1 MLKTLM
7 ASIREYKRAAIATPI
22 IVTGEVVMEVAIPF
36 VTAQLINAIQ
46 LGAGLAQLLPYAGV
60 LVCMALASLA
70 FGIGAGLTCSQ
81 ASCGFAKNLRHDVFA
96 AVQTFSFANI
106 DQFSSSSLVTRLTTD
121 ITNVQLAYMMVI
133 RTAVRC
139 PLLLI
144 SSIVMAFIMAGPMAT
159 VFVIVV
165 PLLGFGLYKVVRTV
179 HPIFRSVFHKYDA
192 LNESIEENVT
202 GMRDVKSYVRQDFE
216 KQKFSRAAQD
226 VCRDFTRAEKILALN
241 TPMMNFAVY
250 TVFVVVI
257 QFGSYLIISSRGTL
271 LNVGQF
277 SALTTYGFMILMALM
292 MVSMVFAMIVM
303 AQESAERIVEVIET
317 EPTIKDPANPVTEMK
332 DGSIDFDHVTFNYSE
347 KAEHRALAEID
358 LHIKSGETLGI
369 MGGTGSAKT
378 SFVNL
383 ISRLYDVT
391 EGSVKVGGVD
401 VRDYD
406 LEFLRNNV
414 AVVLQK
420 NVLFSG
426 TIKENLR
433 WGDPNATY
441 DELVEVCK
449 LAQADEFIQT
459 FPQKYDT
466 YIEQGGTNVSGG
478 QKQRLCIARALLKHP
493 KVLILDDSTS
503 AVDTKT
509 DALIRE
515 GLASYLPETTKIII
529 AQRTSSVEHADRIL
543 VLDNGHIAGLG
554 THAEL
559 MQTCD
564 IYRDTYESQNRTG
577 EEDEVAVATA
587 DGATTEAAAATATG
601 ETAAPVAGDTS
612 ANGAPTETVTAAEAS
627 ATMEGG
633 AAHE

>member
-1 MLKTLM
+1 MIKTLM
-7 ASIREYKRAAIATPI
+7 GSIREYKKAAIATPI

-36 VTAQLINAIQ
+36 VTAQLINTIQ
-46 LGAGLAQLLPYAGV
+46 QGATVSEMLPFAGI
-60 LVCMALASLA
+60 LVAMALASLC
-70 FGIGAGLTCSQ
+70 FGIGAGLTCSE

-96 AVQTFSFANI
+96 AVQRFSFANI

-121 ITNVQLAYMMVI
+121 ITNVQLAYMMII
-133 RTAVRC
+133 RTAIRC
-139 PLLLI
+139 PLILI
-144 SSIVMAFIMAGPMAT
+144 CGIVMAFIMGGPMAI
-159 VFVIVV
+159 VFVVVV
-165 PLLGFGLYKVVRTV
+165 PILGFGLYKVIRTV

-202 GMRDVKSYVRQDFE
+202 GMRDVKSYVRQEYE
-216 KQKFSRAAQD
+216 KEKFGRAAQD

-241 TPMMNFAVY
+241 NPMMNFSVN

-257 QFGSYLIISSRGTL
+257 QFGSYLIITSRGTL
-271 LNVGQF
+271 MNVGQM

-292 MVSMVFAMIVM
+292 MVSMVFAMITM
-303 AQESAERIVEVIET
+303 AQESAERICEVLRT
-317 EPTIKDPANPVTEMK
+317 EPTIKNPAHPETEMR
-332 DGSIDFDHVTFNYSE
+332 DGSIDFDNVTFKYSE

-358 LHIKSGETLGI
+358 LHIKSGETIGV

-378 SFVNL
+378 SLVNL

-433 WGDPNATY
+433 WGNPDATY
-441 DELVEVCK
+441 DELVEVCR
-449 LAQADEFIQT
+449 LAQADEFIQQL
-459 FPQKYDT
+459 PKKYDY

-515 GLASYLPETTKIII
+515 GLKSYLPEATKIII
-529 AQRTSSVEHADRIL
+529 AQRVSSVQDADRIL
-543 VLDNGHIAGLG
+543 VLDNGHVAGLG
-554 THAEL
+554 THEEL
-559 MQTCD
+559 LESCPF
-564 IYRDTYESQNRTG
+564 YRDTYLAQNRTSQEAEKDDDAAADVAPTKGG
-577 EEDEVAVATA
+577 EA
-587 DGATTEAAAATATG
+587 DGR
-601 ETAAPVAGDTS
+601 
-612 ANGAPTETVTAAEAS
+612 
-627 ATMEGG
+627 
-633 AAHE
+633 

>member
-1 MLKTLM
+1 MIKTLM
-7 ASIREYKRAAIATPI
+7 GSIRDYKRAAIATPI
-22 IVTGEVVMEVAIPF
+22 IVSGEVVMEVAIPF
-36 VTAQLINAIQ
+36 VTAQLIDAIQ
-46 LGAGLAQLLPYAGV
+46 KGATVSEMLPYAGI
-60 LVCMALASLA
+60 LVAMALASLC
-70 FGIGAGLTCSQ
+70 FGIGAGITCSQ

-96 AVQTFSFANI
+96 AVQRFSFANI

-121 ITNVQLAYMMVI
+121 ITNVQLAYMMII
-133 RTAVRC
+133 RTAIRC
-139 PLLLI
+139 PLI
-144 SSIVMAFIMAGPMAT
+144 MICGIVMAFVMGGPLAI
-159 VFVIVV
+159 VFVIIV
-165 PLLGFGLYKVVRTV
+165 PLLGFGLFKVIRTV
-179 HPIFRSVFHKYDA
+179 HPIFRAVFRKYDA

-216 KQKFSRAAQD
+216 KKKFGAAAQD
-226 VCRDFTRAEKILALN
+226 VCADFTRAEKILALN
-241 TPMMNFAVY
+241 APMMNFAIDL
-250 TVFVVVI
+250 VFVVVI
-257 QFGSYLIISSRGTL
+257 GFGSWLIISSQGLL
-271 LNVGQF
+271 LNVGQM
-277 SALTTYGFMILMALM
+277 SALTTYGFMILMSLM
-292 MVSMVFAMIVM
+292 MVSMVFAMITM

-317 EPTIKDPANPVTEMK
+317 EPTIKNPEHPVTEMK
-332 DGSIDFDHVTFNYSE
+332 DGSIDFDDVTFMYSE

-378 SFVNL
+378 SLINL

-391 EGSVKVGGVD
+391 KGSVKVGGVD

-433 WGDPNATY
+433 WGKADATD
-441 DELVEVCK
+441 DEIREVCE
-449 LAQADEFIQT
+449 LAQADEFIQG
-459 FPQKYDT
+459 FPHKYDT

-515 GLASYLPETTKIII
+515 GLATYLPDTTKIII

-543 VLDNGHIAGLG
+543 ILDNGHIAGLG
-554 THAEL
+554 THDEL
-559 MQTCD
+559 METCD
-564 IYRDTYESQNRTG
+564 IYRDTYIQQNRTG
-577 EEDEVAVATA
+577 EDEA
-587 DGATTEAAAATATG
+587 GTEAEGDAGAQQTAG
-601 ETAAPVAGDTS
+601 RDETAK
-612 ANGAPTETVTAAEAS
+612 
-627 ATMEGG
+627 GG
-633 AAHE
+633 AADER

>member
-1 MLKTLM
+1 MKKKKEGQGLTGREVIGTLKG
-7 ASIREYKRAAIATPI
+7 SIREFKGASIATPI
-22 IVTGEVVMEVAIPF
+22 IVSGEVVMEVAIPF
-36 VTAQLINAIQ
+36 VTAQLINSIQ
-46 LGAGLAQLLPYAGV
+46 AGATLGEMLPYAGV
-60 LVCMALASLA
+60 LVAMALASLC
-70 FGIGAGLTCSQ
+70 FGIGAGVTCSQ
-81 ASCGFAKNLRHDVFA
+81 ASCGLAMNLRHDVFA
-96 AVQTFSFANI
+96 AVQRFSFANI

-121 ITNVQLAYMMVI
+121 ITNVQLAYMMII
-133 RTAVRC
+133 RTAIRC
-139 PLLLI
+139 PFLLLAG
-144 SSIVMAFIMAGPMAT
+144 IVMAFIMAGPLAL
-159 VFVIVV
+159 VFVVIV
-165 PLLGFGLYKVVRTV
+165 PILGFGLYKVVRTV

-202 GMRDVKSYVRQDFE
+202 GMRDVKSYVRQDYE
-216 KQKFSRAAQD
+216 KEKFGRAAQD
-226 VCRDFTRAEKILALN
+226 VCADFTRAEKILALN

-250 TVFVVVI
+250 TVFAVTL
-257 QFGSYLIISSRGTL
+257 QFGSYLIISSQGTL
-271 LNVGQF
+271 LNVGQL

-292 MVSMVFAMIVM
+292 MVSMVFAMITM
-303 AQESAERIVEVIET
+303 AQESAERICEVLRT
-317 EPTIKDPANPVTEMK
+317 EPTIKNPAHPETEMR
-332 DGSIDFDHVTFNYSE
+332 DGSIDFDNVTFKYSE

-358 LHIKSGETLGI
+358 LHIKSGETIGV

-378 SFVNL
+378 SLVNL

-406 LEFLRNNV
+406 LEFLRNSV

-433 WGDPNATY
+433 WGNPDATY

-449 LAQADEFIQT
+449 LAQADEFIQQL
-459 FPQKYDT
+459 PKKYDY

-515 GLASYLPETTKIII
+515 GLRSYLPEATKIII
-529 AQRTSSVEHADRIL
+529 AQRVSSVQDADRIL
-543 VLDNGHIAGLG
+543 VLDNGHVAGLG
-554 THAEL
+554 THEEL
-559 MQTCD
+559 LESCPF
-564 IYRDTYESQNRTG
+564 YRDTYLAQNRTSQEAEKDDDAAADVAPTKGG
-577 EEDEVAVATA
+577 EA
-587 DGATTEAAAATATG
+587 DGR
-601 ETAAPVAGDTS
+601 
-612 ANGAPTETVTAAEAS
+612 
-627 ATMEGG
+627 
-633 AAHE
+633 

>member
-144 SSIVMAFIMAGPMAT
+144 SSIVMAFIMAGPMAA

-332 DGSIDFDHVTFNYSE
+332 DSSIDFDHVTFNYSE

-378 SFVNL
+378 SLVNI

-577 EEDEVAVATA
+577 EEDEVAAATA
-587 DGATTEAAAATATG
+587 D
-601 ETAAPVAGDTS
+601 ETAAPAAAAADETAAPAAADTS
-612 ANGAPTETVTAAEAS
+612 ANDAATETVTAAEAS

>member
-144 SSIVMAFIMAGPMAT
+144 SSIVMAFIMAGPMAA

-216 KQKFSRAAQD
+216 KQKFSHAAQD

-378 SFVNL
+378 SLVNL
-383 ISRLYDVT
+383 VSRLYDVT
-391 EGSVKVGGVD
+391 EGSVKVGGID

-577 EEDEVAVATA
+577 EEDEAATA
-587 DGATTEAAAATATG
+587 ATG

-612 ANGAPTETVTAAEAS
+612 ANDASTETVTAAEAS
-627 ATMEGG
+627 ATVEGG

>member
-378 SFVNL
+378 SLVNL

-601 ETAAPVAGDTS
+601 ETAAPAAGDTS

-627 ATMEGG
+627 ATVEGG

>member
-144 SSIVMAFIMAGPMAT
+144 SSIVMAFIMAGPMAA

-378 SFVNL
+378 SLVNL

-577 EEDEVAVATA
+577 EEDEVA
-587 DGATTEAAAATATG
+587 AAAADATTAP
-601 ETAAPVAGDTS
+601 AAGDTS
-612 ANGAPTETVTAAEAS
+612 ANDASTETVTAAEAS

>member
-144 SSIVMAFIMAGPMAT
+144 SSIVMAFIMAGPMAA

-241 TPMMNFAVY
+241 TPMMNLAVY

-332 DGSIDFDHVTFNYSE
+332 DSSIDFDHVTFNYSE

-378 SFVNL
+378 SLVNL

-577 EEDEVAVATA
+577 EEDEVA
-587 DGATTEAAAATATG
+587 AAAADATTAPAAAAADAI
-601 ETAAPVAGDTS
+601 TAPAAGDMS
-612 ANGAPTETVTAAEAS
+612 ANDASTETVTAAEAS

>member
-144 SSIVMAFIMAGPMAT
+144 SSIVMAFIMAGPMAA

-378 SFVNL
+378 SLVNL

-577 EEDEVAVATA
+577 EEDE
-587 DGATTEAAAATATG
+587 AAAATADETAEATAAAAD
-601 ETAAPVAGDTS
+601 ETAAPAAGDTS
-612 ANGAPTETVTAAEAS
+612 ANDAATETVTAAEAS

>member
-1 MLKTLM
+1 MKKKKEGQGLTGREVIGTLKG
-7 ASIREYKRAAIATPI
+7 SIREFKVASIATPI
-22 IVTGEVVMEVAIPF
+22 IVSGEVVMEVAIPF
-36 VTAQLINAIQ
+36 VTAQLINSIQ
-46 LGAGLAQLLPYAGV
+46 AGATLGEMLPYAGV
-60 LVCMALASLA
+60 LVAMALASLC
-70 FGIGAGLTCSQ
+70 FGIGAGVTCSQ
-81 ASCGFAKNLRHDVFA
+81 ASCGLAMNLRHDVFA
-96 AVQTFSFANI
+96 AVQRFSFANI

-121 ITNVQLAYMMVI
+121 ITNVQLAYMMII
-133 RTAVRC
+133 RTAIRC
-139 PLLLI
+139 PFLLLAG
-144 SSIVMAFIMAGPMAT
+144 IVMAFIMAGPLAL
-159 VFVIVV
+159 VFVVIV
-165 PLLGFGLYKVVRTV
+165 PILGFGLYKVVRTV

-202 GMRDVKSYVRQDFE
+202 GMRDVKSYVRQDYE
-216 KQKFSRAAQD
+216 KEKFGRAAQD
-226 VCRDFTRAEKILALN
+226 VCADFTRAEKILALN

-250 TVFVVVI
+250 TVFAVTL
-257 QFGSYLIISSRGTL
+257 QFGSYLIISSQGTL
-271 LNVGQF
+271 LNVGQL

-292 MVSMVFAMIVM
+292 MVSMVFAMITM
-303 AQESAERIVEVIET
+303 AQESAERICEVLRT
-317 EPTIKDPANPVTEMK
+317 EPTIKNPAHPETEMR
-332 DGSIDFDHVTFNYSE
+332 DGSIDFDNVTFKYSE

-358 LHIKSGETLGI
+358 LHIKSGETIGV

-378 SFVNL
+378 SLVNL

-406 LEFLRNNV
+406 LEFLRNSV

-433 WGDPNATY
+433 WGNPDATY

-449 LAQADEFIQT
+449 LAQADEFIQQL
-459 FPQKYDT
+459 PKKYDY

-515 GLASYLPETTKIII
+515 GLKSYLPEATKIII
-529 AQRTSSVEHADRIL
+529 AQRVSSVQDADRIL
-543 VLDNGHIAGLG
+543 VLDNGHVAGLG
-554 THAEL
+554 THEEL
-559 MQTCD
+559 LESCPF
-564 IYRDTYESQNRTG
+564 YRDTYLAQNRTSQEAEKDDDAAADVAPTKGG
-577 EEDEVAVATA
+577 EA
-587 DGATTEAAAATATG
+587 DGR
-601 ETAAPVAGDTS
+601 
-612 ANGAPTETVTAAEAS
+612 
-627 ATMEGG
+627 
-633 AAHE
+633 

>member
-22 IVTGEVVMEVAIPF
+22 IVSGEVVMEVAIPF

-144 SSIVMAFIMAGPMAT
+144 SSIVMAFIMAGPMAA

-378 SFVNL
+378 SLVNL

-577 EEDEVAVATA
+577 EEDEVA
-587 DGATTEAAAATATG
+587 AAAADATTAP
-601 ETAAPVAGDTS
+601 AADDMS
-612 ANGAPTETVTAAEAS
+612 ANDASTETVTAAEAS

>member
-22 IVTGEVVMEVAIPF
+22 IVSGEVVMEVAIPF

-144 SSIVMAFIMAGPMAT
+144 SSIVMAFIMAGPMAA

-303 AQESAERIVEVIET
+303 AQESAERIVEDIET

-378 SFVNL
+378 SLVNL

-577 EEDEVAVATA
+577 EEDEVA
-587 DGATTEAAAATATG
+587 AAAADATTAPAAAAADTT
-601 ETAAPVAGDTS
+601 TAPAADDMS
-612 ANGAPTETVTAAEAS
+612 ANDASTETVTAAEAS

>member
-1 MLKTLM
+1 MIKTLM
-7 ASIREYKRAAIATPI
+7 GSIRDYKRAAIATPI
-22 IVTGEVVMEVAIPF
+22 IVSGEVVMEVAIPF
-36 VTAQLINAIQ
+36 VTAQLIDAIQ
-46 LGAGLAQLLPYAGV
+46 KGATVSEMLPYAGI
-60 LVCMALASLA
+60 LVAMALASLC
-70 FGIGAGLTCSQ
+70 FGIGAGITCSQ

-96 AVQTFSFANI
+96 AVQRFSFANI

-121 ITNVQLAYMMVI
+121 ITNVQLAYMMII
-133 RTAVRC
+133 RTAIRC
-139 PLLLI
+139 PLI
-144 SSIVMAFIMAGPMAT
+144 MICGIVMAFVMGGPLAI
-159 VFVIVV
+159 VFVIIV
-165 PLLGFGLYKVVRTV
+165 PLLGFGLFKVIRTV
-179 HPIFRSVFHKYDA
+179 HPIFRAVFHKYDA

-216 KQKFSRAAQD
+216 KKKFGAAAQD
-226 VCRDFTRAEKILALN
+226 VCADFTRAEKILALN
-241 TPMMNFAVY
+241 APMMNFAIDL
-250 TVFVVVI
+250 VFVVVI
-257 QFGSYLIISSRGTL
+257 GFGSWLIISSQGLL
-271 LNVGQF
+271 LNVGQM
-277 SALTTYGFMILMALM
+277 SALTTYGFMILMSLM
-292 MVSMVFAMIVM
+292 MVSMVFAMITM

-317 EPTIKDPANPVTEMK
+317 EPTIKNPEHPVTEMK
-332 DGSIDFDHVTFNYSE
+332 DGSIDFDDVTFMYSE

-378 SFVNL
+378 SLINL

-391 EGSVKVGGVD
+391 KGSVKVGGVD

-433 WGDPNATY
+433 WGKADATD
-441 DELVEVCK
+441 DEIREVCE
-449 LAQADEFIQT
+449 LAQADEFIQG
-459 FPQKYDT
+459 FPHKYDT

-515 GLASYLPETTKIII
+515 GLATYLPDTTKIII

-543 VLDNGHIAGLG
+543 ILDNGHIAGLG
-554 THAEL
+554 THDEL
-559 MQTCD
+559 METCD
-564 IYRDTYESQNRTG
+564 IYRDTYIQQNRTG
-577 EEDEVAVATA
+577 EDEAGAEAEGDADAQQTA
-587 DGATTEAAAATATG
+587 GRD
-601 ETAAPVAGDTS
+601 ETAK
-612 ANGAPTETVTAAEAS
+612 
-627 ATMEGG
+627 GG
-633 AAHE
+633 AADER

>member
-1 MLKTLM
+1 MIKTLM
-7 ASIREYKRAAIATPI
+7 GSIRDYKRAAIATPI
-22 IVTGEVVMEVAIPF
+22 IVSGEVVMEVAIPF
-36 VTAQLINAIQ
+36 VTAQLIDAIQ
-46 LGAGLAQLLPYAGV
+46 KGATVSEMLPYAGI
-60 LVCMALASLA
+60 LVAMALASLC
-70 FGIGAGLTCSQ
+70 FGIGAGITCSQ

-96 AVQTFSFANI
+96 AVQRFSFANI

-121 ITNVQLAYMMVI
+121 ITNVQLAYMMII
-133 RTAVRC
+133 RTAIRC
-139 PLLLI
+139 PLI
-144 SSIVMAFIMAGPMAT
+144 MICGIVMAFVMGGPLAI
-159 VFVIVV
+159 VFVIIV
-165 PLLGFGLYKVVRTV
+165 PLLGFGLFKVIRTV
-179 HPIFRSVFHKYDA
+179 HPIFRAVFRKYDA

-216 KQKFSRAAQD
+216 KKKFGAAAQD
-226 VCRDFTRAEKILALN
+226 VCADFTRAEKILALN
-241 TPMMNFAVY
+241 APMMNFAIDL
-250 TVFVVVI
+250 VFVVVI
-257 QFGSYLIISSRGTL
+257 GFGSWLIISSQGLL
-271 LNVGQF
+271 LNVGQM
-277 SALTTYGFMILMALM
+277 SALTTYGFMILMSLM
-292 MVSMVFAMIVM
+292 MVSMVFAMITM

-317 EPTIKDPANPVTEMK
+317 EPTIKNPEHPVTEMK
-332 DGSIDFDHVTFNYSE
+332 DGSIDFDDVTFMYSE

-378 SFVNL
+378 SLINL

-391 EGSVKVGGVD
+391 KGSVKVGGVD

-433 WGDPNATY
+433 WGKADATD
-441 DELVEVCK
+441 DEIREVCE
-449 LAQADEFIQT
+449 LAQADEFIQG
-459 FPQKYDT
+459 FPHKYDT

-509 DALIRE
+509 DVLIRE
-515 GLASYLPETTKIII
+515 GLATYLPDTTKIII

-543 VLDNGHIAGLG
+543 ILDNGHIAGLG
-554 THAEL
+554 THDEL
-559 MQTCD
+559 METCD
-564 IYRDTYESQNRTG
+564 IYRDTYIQQNRTG
-577 EEDEVAVATA
+577 EDEAGAEAEGDADAQQTA
-587 DGATTEAAAATATG
+587 GRD
-601 ETAAPVAGDTS
+601 ETAK
-612 ANGAPTETVTAAEAS
+612 
-627 ATMEGG
+627 GG
-633 AAHE
+633 AADER

>member
-81 ASCGFAKNLRHDVFA
+81 ASCGFAKNLRHDAFA

-144 SSIVMAFIMAGPMAT
+144 SSIVMAFIMAGPMAA

-165 PLLGFGLYKVVRTV
+165 PLLGFGLYNVVRTV

-216 KQKFSRAAQD
+216 KQKFSHAAQD

-378 SFVNL
+378 SLVNL

-391 EGSVKVGGVD
+391 EGSVKVGGID

-577 EEDEVAVATA
+577 EEDEVATA
-587 DGATTEAAAATATG
+587 ATG

-612 ANGAPTETVTAAEAS
+612 ANDASTETVTAAEAS
-627 ATMEGG
+627 ATVEGG

>member
-1 MLKTLM
+1 MKKKKEGQGLTGREVIGTLKG
-7 ASIREYKRAAIATPI
+7 SIREFKGASIATPI
-22 IVTGEVVMEVAIPF
+22 IVSGEVVMEVAIPF
-36 VTAQLINAIQ
+36 VTAQLINSIQ
-46 LGAGLAQLLPYAGV
+46 AGATLGEMLPYAGI
-60 LVCMALASLA
+60 LVAMALASLC
-70 FGIGAGLTCSQ
+70 FGIGAGVTCSQ
-81 ASCGFAKNLRHDVFA
+81 ASCGLAMNLRHDVFA
-96 AVQTFSFANI
+96 AVQRFSFANI

-121 ITNVQLAYMMVI
+121 ITNVQLAYMMII
-133 RTAVRC
+133 RTAIRC
-139 PLLLI
+139 PFLLLAG
-144 SSIVMAFIMAGPMAT
+144 IVMAFIMAGPLAL
-159 VFVIVV
+159 VFVVIV
-165 PLLGFGLYKVVRTV
+165 PILGFGLYKVVRTV

-202 GMRDVKSYVRQDFE
+202 GMRDVKSYVRQDYE
-216 KQKFSRAAQD
+216 KEKFGRAAQD
-226 VCRDFTRAEKILALN
+226 VCADFTRAEKILALN

-250 TVFVVVI
+250 TVFAVTL
-257 QFGSYLIISSRGTL
+257 QFGSYLIISSQGTL
-271 LNVGQF
+271 LNVGQL

-292 MVSMVFAMIVM
+292 MVSMVFAMITM
-303 AQESAERIVEVIET
+303 AQESAERICEVLRT
-317 EPTIKDPANPVTEMK
+317 EPTIKNPAHPETEMR
-332 DGSIDFDHVTFNYSE
+332 DGSIDFDNVTFKYSE

-358 LHIKSGETLGI
+358 LHIKSGETIGV

-378 SFVNL
+378 SLVNL

-433 WGDPNATY
+433 WGNPDATY
-441 DELVEVCK
+441 DELVEVCR
-449 LAQADEFIQT
+449 LAQADEFIQQL
-459 FPQKYDT
+459 PKKYDY

-515 GLASYLPETTKIII
+515 GLKSYLPEATKIII
-529 AQRTSSVEHADRIL
+529 AQRVSSVQDADRIL
-543 VLDNGHIAGLG
+543 VLDNGHVAGLG
-554 THAEL
+554 THEEL
-559 MQTCD
+559 LESCPF
-564 IYRDTYESQNRTG
+564 YRDTYLAQNRTSQETEKDDDAAADVAPTKGG
-577 EEDEVAVATA
+577 EA
-587 DGATTEAAAATATG
+587 DGR
-601 ETAAPVAGDTS
+601 
-612 ANGAPTETVTAAEAS
+612 
-627 ATMEGG
+627 
-633 AAHE
+633 

>member
-1 MLKTLM
+1 M
-7 ASIREYKRAAIATPI
+7 
-22 IVTGEVVMEVAIPF
+22 
-36 VTAQLINAIQ
+36 
-46 LGAGLAQLLPYAGV
+46 
-60 LVCMALASLA
+60 
-70 FGIGAGLTCSQ
+70 
-81 ASCGFAKNLRHDVFA
+81 
-96 AVQTFSFANI
+96 
-106 DQFSSSSLVTRLTTD
+106 
-121 ITNVQLAYMMVI
+121 
-133 RTAVRC
+133 
-139 PLLLI
+139 
-144 SSIVMAFIMAGPMAT
+144 
-159 VFVIVV
+159 
-165 PLLGFGLYKVVRTV
+165 
-179 HPIFRSVFHKYDA
+179 
-192 LNESIEENVT
+192 
-202 GMRDVKSYVRQDFE
+202 
-216 KQKFSRAAQD
+216 
-226 VCRDFTRAEKILALN
+226 
-241 TPMMNFAVY
+241 
-250 TVFVVVI
+250 
-257 QFGSYLIISSRGTL
+257 
-271 LNVGQF
+271 
-277 SALTTYGFMILMALM
+277 
-292 MVSMVFAMIVM
+292 
-303 AQESAERIVEVIET
+303 
-317 EPTIKDPANPVTEMK
+317 
-332 DGSIDFDHVTFNYSE
+332 
-347 KAEHRALAEID
+347 
-358 LHIKSGETLGI
+358 
-369 MGGTGSAKT
+369 
-378 SFVNL
+378 
-383 ISRLYDVT
+383 
-391 EGSVKVGGVD
+391 
-401 VRDYD
+401 RDYD

-449 LAQADEFIQT
+449 LAQADEFIHT

-587 DGATTEAAAATATG
+587 DGATTEAAAATATD

-627 ATMEGG
+627 ATVEGG

>member
-216 KQKFSRAAQD
+216 KRKFSRAAQD

-378 SFVNL
+378 SLVNL

-577 EEDEVAVATA
+577 EEDEVA
-587 DGATTEAAAATATG
+587 AAAADATTAP
-601 ETAAPVAGDTS
+601 AADDMS
-612 ANGAPTETVTAAEAS
+612 ANDASTETVTAAEAS

>member
-1 MLKTLM
+1 MIKTLM
-7 ASIREYKRAAIATPI
+7 GSIRDYKRAAIATPI
-22 IVTGEVVMEVAIPF
+22 IVSGEVVMEVAIPF
-36 VTAQLINAIQ
+36 VTAQLIDAIQ
-46 LGAGLAQLLPYAGV
+46 KGATVSEMLPYAGI
-60 LVCMALASLA
+60 LVAMALASLC
-70 FGIGAGLTCSQ
+70 FGIGAGITCSQ

-96 AVQTFSFANI
+96 AVQRFSFANI
-106 DQFSSSSLVTRLTTD
+106 DRFSSSSLVTRLTTD
-121 ITNVQLAYMMVI
+121 ITNVQLAYMMII
-133 RTAVRC
+133 RTAIRC
-139 PLLLI
+139 PLI
-144 SSIVMAFIMAGPMAT
+144 MICGIVMAFVMGGPLAI
-159 VFVIVV
+159 VFVIIV
-165 PLLGFGLYKVVRTV
+165 PLLGFGLFKVIRTV
-179 HPIFRSVFHKYDA
+179 HPIFRAVFRKYDA

-216 KQKFSRAAQD
+216 KKKFSAAAQD
-226 VCRDFTRAEKILALN
+226 VCADFTRAEKILALN
-241 TPMMNFAVY
+241 APMMNFAIDL
-250 TVFVVVI
+250 VFVVVI
-257 QFGSYLIISSRGTL
+257 GFGSWLIISSQGLL
-271 LNVGQF
+271 LNVGQM
-277 SALTTYGFMILMALM
+277 SALTTYGFMILMSLM
-292 MVSMVFAMIVM
+292 MVSMVFAMITM

-317 EPTIKDPANPVTEMK
+317 EPTIKNPEHPVTEMK
-332 DGSIDFDHVTFNYSE
+332 DGSIDFDDVTFMYSE

-378 SFVNL
+378 SLINL

-391 EGSVKVGGVD
+391 KGSVKVGGVD

-433 WGDPNATY
+433 WGKADATD
-441 DELVEVCK
+441 DEIREVCE
-449 LAQADEFIQT
+449 LAQADEFIQG
-459 FPQKYDT
+459 FPHKYDT

-515 GLASYLPETTKIII
+515 GLATYLPDTTKIII

-543 VLDNGHIAGLG
+543 ILDNGHIAGLG
-554 THAEL
+554 THDEL
-559 MQTCD
+559 METCD
-564 IYRDTYESQNRTG
+564 IYRDTYIQQNRTG
-577 EEDEVAVATA
+577 EDEAGAEAEGDAGAQQTA
-587 DGATTEAAAATATG
+587 GRD
-601 ETAAPVAGDTS
+601 ETAK
-612 ANGAPTETVTAAEAS
+612 
-627 ATMEGG
+627 GG
-633 AAHE
+633 AADER